1 MSVQSS
7 LQATT
12 SLVSQTKHLSNQFR
26 KSCSVKAST
35 TTSSSIDTNTFALH
49 GKSGRKCMLTG
60 KRANNGYTVS
70 FSHIRNKKLQ
80 QANLQYKR
88 VYWPEQKRY
97 IRLRI
102 STKAIK
108 TLNKVGL
115 EKMAKDAGLDLM
127 SLAYQ
132 QADEARAEWLAAN
145 AGEEPT
151 RKDKRA
157 PTGPKKLFIPKWKEA
172 RMSKLSPEAKDAET
186 KRFAEKY
193 NMTLA

>member
-49 GKSGRKCMLTG
+49 GKSWRKCMLTG

-80 QANLQYKR
+80 QANLQVRVRSRLCRQLGCAFVFRNDAIILLFFIHPRSGFLSRNLPQKLTSWNFSFYLPFNASYSTNAYTGRNKSDTFACAFPPKR
-88 VYWPEQKRY
+88 
-97 IRLRI
+97 L
-102 STKAIK
+102 
-108 TLNKVGL
+108 
-115 EKMAKDAGLDLM
+115 
-127 SLAYQ
+127 
-132 QADEARAEWLAAN
+132 
-145 AGEEPT
+145 
-151 RKDKRA
+151 
-157 PTGPKKLFIPKWKEA
+157 KL
-172 RMSKLSPEAKDAET
+172 
-186 KRFAEKY
+186 
-193 NMTLA
+193 

>member
-26 KSCSVKAST
+26 KSCSVKAS

-80 QANLQYKR
+80 QANLQVR
-88 VYWPEQKRY
+88 VRSRFMSP
-97 IRLRI
+97 
-102 STKAIK
+102 
-108 TLNKVGL
+108 VGL
-115 EKMAKDAGLDLM
+115 RVCFPQRCPIILLFFIHPRSGFLSRNLPQKLTSWNFSFYLPFN
-127 SLAYQ
+127 SSYSTNAYTGRNKSDTF
-132 QADEARAEWLAAN
+132 ACAF
-145 AGEEPT
+145 PP
-151 RKDKRA
+151 KRL
-157 PTGPKKLFIPKWKEA
+157 KL
-172 RMSKLSPEAKDAET
+172 
-186 KRFAEKY
+186 
-193 NMTLA
+193 

>member
-26 KSCSVKAST
+26 KSCSVKAS

-80 QANLQYKR
+80 QANLQVR
-88 VYWPEQKRY
+88 VKD
-97 IRLRI
+97 RLM
-102 STKAIK
+102 SP
-108 TLNKVGL
+108 VGL
-115 EKMAKDAGLDLM
+115 RVCFPHQFFFFLSTLVCARVFSAGIYLVKSSPL
-127 SLAYQ
+127 SLS
-132 QADEARAEWLAAN
+132 E
-145 AGEEPT
+145 T
-151 RKDKRA
+151 S
-157 PTGPKKLFIPKWKEA
+157 LFISLSTLHSTNAYTGRNKSDTFACAFLPK
-172 RMSKLSPEAKDAET
+172 RLKL
-186 KRFAEKY
+186 
-193 NMTLA
+193 

>member
-80 QANLQYKR
+80 QANLQVR
-88 VYWPEQKRY
+88 VRS
-97 IRLRI
+97 RLMSPIGLRVCFPQRCHNSSFFLSTLVRVFSAGIYLKSSPLETSLFIFLSTLLTVQTRI
-102 STKAIK
+102 LAGTKAIH
-108 TLNKVGL
+108 
-115 EKMAKDAGLDLM
+115 
-127 SLAYQ
+127 SLAHFHQ
-132 QADEARAEWLAAN
+132 SD
-145 AGEEPT
+145 
-151 RKDKRA
+151 
-157 PTGPKKLFIPKWKEA
+157 
-172 RMSKLSPEAKDAET
+172 
-186 KRFAEKY
+186 
-193 NMTLA
+193 

>member
-1 MSVQSS
+1 MSIQSS

-80 QANLQYKR
+80 QANLQVR
-88 VYWPEQKRY
+88 VRSRFMSPVG
-97 IRLRI
+97 LRVCFPQRCHNSSFFYPPSFVRVFSAGI
-102 STKAIK
+102 YLKSSPLETSLFIFLSTLLTVQTRILAGTKAIH
-108 TLNKVGL
+108 
-115 EKMAKDAGLDLM
+115 
-127 SLAYQ
+127 SLAHFHQ
-132 QADEARAEWLAAN
+132 SD
-145 AGEEPT
+145 
-151 RKDKRA
+151 
-157 PTGPKKLFIPKWKEA
+157 
-172 RMSKLSPEAKDAET
+172 
-186 KRFAEKY
+186 
-193 NMTLA
+193 

>member
-26 KSCSVKAST
+26 KSCSVKAS

-80 QANLQYKR
+80 QANLQVR
-88 VYWPEQKRY
+88 VKG
-97 IRLRI
+97 RLMSPVGLRVCFRNDAIILLFLSTPVRVFSAGIYLKSSPLETSLFIFLSTLLTVQTRI
-102 STKAIK
+102 LAGTKAIH
-108 TLNKVGL
+108 
-115 EKMAKDAGLDLM
+115 
-127 SLAYQ
+127 SLAHFHQ
-132 QADEARAEWLAAN
+132 SD
-145 AGEEPT
+145 
-151 RKDKRA
+151 
-157 PTGPKKLFIPKWKEA
+157 
-172 RMSKLSPEAKDAET
+172 
-186 KRFAEKY
+186 
-193 NMTLA
+193 

>member
-26 KSCSVKAST
+26 KSCSVKAS

-80 QANLQYKR
+80 QANLQVR
-88 VYWPEQKRY
+88 VKG
-97 IRLRI
+97 RLMSPVGLRVCFPHQFFFFYPPLCVRVFSAGIYLKSSPLETSLFIFLSTLLTVQTRI
-102 STKAIK
+102 LAGTKAIH
-108 TLNKVGL
+108 
-115 EKMAKDAGLDLM
+115 
-127 SLAYQ
+127 SLAHFHQ
-132 QADEARAEWLAAN
+132 SD
-145 AGEEPT
+145 
-151 RKDKRA
+151 
-157 PTGPKKLFIPKWKEA
+157 
-172 RMSKLSPEAKDAET
+172 
-186 KRFAEKY
+186 
-193 NMTLA
+193 

>member
-26 KSCSVKAST
+26 KSCSVKAS

-80 QANLQYKR
+80 QANLQVR
-88 VYWPEQKRY
+88 VRSRFMSPVGLRVCFPQRCHNSSFFYPPSFGFSQPEFTSKAHPLETSLFIFLSTLLTVQT
-97 IRLRI
+97 RI
-102 STKAIK
+102 LAGTKAIH
-108 TLNKVGL
+108 
-115 EKMAKDAGLDLM
+115 
-127 SLAYQ
+127 SLAHFHQ
-132 QADEARAEWLAAN
+132 SD
-145 AGEEPT
+145 
-151 RKDKRA
+151 
-157 PTGPKKLFIPKWKEA
+157 
-172 RMSKLSPEAKDAET
+172 
-186 KRFAEKY
+186 
-193 NMTLA
+193 